1 MRRNFAD
8 PPPDLAHL
16 TSPLTLPTRLQ
27 DTSQT
32 TAAGMDPKEPCRH
45 DVNSVCAGSKEQS
58 CSLWPTGP
66 RTSAQI
72 RRTPGSIASLEV
84 ASDLQV
90 GFSLVPHPSLL
101 RPIIHLC
108 KTASRGPW
116 QDPWEQPCSPHLSP
130 AAARVHGFQPHP
142 GCHHWPCLYPLICK

>member
-84 ASDLQV
+84 ASDLQM

-116 QDPWEQPCSPHLSP
+116 QYPWEPTVQPPPLPCSCQGAWFPTTPRLSSLALPLPTHL
-130 AAARVHGFQPHP
+130 
-142 GCHHWPCLYPLICK
+142 